1 MTSYL
6 SVSLLMFPRLRGD
19 SIISYRDTATTTS
32 SIRIRPLHLV
42 TVGLAGR
49 CDLQRHV

>member
-6 SVSLLMFPRLRGD
+6 GVSLLMFPQLRGD
-19 SIISYRDTATTTS
+19 SIISYHDAATTTS
-32 SIRIRPLHLV
+32 SIRIHHLRLV